1 MLLTAPWPEFGREDR
16 DLAASADMEW
26 VVQLISAIRALRA
39 EMNVPPAARIPLLIK
54 DADPAALERIRRFR
68 EHFVRLARVESFE
81 SVAAAPAGGVQALV
95 DGVVLILCLG
105 DVVDL
110 ARERARLGNEIGRL
124 DAELAKIG
132 AKLANADFMAK
143 AKPEI
148 IDEQREREADA
159 NRDRD
164 RLRAAYE
171 RLTAT

>member
-81 SVAAAPAGGVQALV
+81 SVAAVPAGGVQALV

-110 ARERARLGNEIGRL
+110 ARERARLGKEIGRL
-124 DAELAKIG
+124 DTELAKIG
-132 AKLANADFMAK
+132 AKLANTDFLAK
-143 AKPEI
+143 ARPGI
-148 IDEQREREADA
+148 IDEQRERQADA